1 MLCDAATREVS
12 LAHYLVCYILAE
24 ELLKL
29 KCHLTGTTLTNRKHI
44 PEQIK
49 RTKFGKKSTVAYR
62 ERSTLVLA

>member
-12 LAHYLVCYILAE
+12 LAHHLLSYILAE

-29 KCHLTGTTLTNRKHI
+29 KFHLTETILTNRKHI

-49 RTKFGKKSTVAYR
+49 RIKFEKDQQ
-62 ERSTLVLA
+62 

>member
-12 LAHYLVCYILAE
+12 LAHHLLSYILAE

-29 KCHLTGTTLTNRKHI
+29 KFHLTETILTNRKHI

-49 RTKFGKKSTVAYR
+49 RIKFEKNQQ
-62 ERSTLVLA
+62 